1 MDMLQMQTPQFVQ
14 GKTLMPYFD
23 GIREPIRK
31 SALTELRV
39 YTPTGWSNGY
49 TIKTQRYRLTQWQYN
64 GRMHYELYDHKFD
77 GAELNNVADKIAYAS
92 VQDSLKL
99 VIQDR
104 IAVAKNS

>member
-1 MDMLQMQTPQFVQ
+1 M
-14 GKTLMPYFD
+14 
-23 GIREPIRK
+23 
-31 SALTELRV
+31 TELRV

-104 IAVAKNS
+104 IAVAKKIPDGLGRQIDFAKPWREPKRILPRAKQ